1 MLSNNLNVPISF
13 IFTGSPP
20 GPTGWGTISYFVPI
34 AAAPVPQPPTLD
46 TGGFFGPVIKALI
59 NIGVIIL
66 SAIAG
71 FFSYVFI
78 AFRFALDTIGNFLG
92 VGPLGSNIA
101 AALSNFAVW
110 ITSIFGTA
118 FSQIVNATNFIV
130 SSLSVVTNVIGTYWA
145 QLTSFLS
152 DLSSFLGGLWTVL
165 GQFLQYGS
173 IAFKYG
179 LVLWW
184 VMGMSMA
191 YRRID
196 LFMMWTR
203 LSYMFILYPFKW
215 ADWLFE
221 NVIRKI
227 IIRFK
232 DIVFRW
238 I

>member
-1 MLSNNLNVPISF
+1 NSVTFYGSYVPINPNPFDVNNQNSF
-13 IFTGSPP
+13 AFSIFTPNPP
-20 GPTGWGTISYFVPI
+20 TAT
-34 AAAPVPQPPTLD
+34 QPPPYID
-46 TGGFFGPVIKALI
+46 TGGFFGPIIRALVS
-59 NIGVIIL
+59 IGVYIMSALASFFGIIF
-66 SAIAG
+66 A
-71 FFSYVFI
+71 
-78 AFRFALDTIGNFLG
+78 AFRLALDTLGNFLG
-92 VGPLGSNIA
+92 VGPIGSQIA
-101 AALSNFAVW
+101 SALSNFAVW

-118 FSQIVNATNFIV
+118 FSQVVNATNFIV

-145 QLTSFLS
+145 RLTSFLS